1 MRTLFVYADFDWL
14 EAPMLVGKLG
24 YESLRGSD
32 SYSFTYDNKWLRQ
45 YGGLFLSA
53 DINNYPGQQYT
64 QPDRDIFGCFSDA
77 LPDRW
82 GRLLLNRRE
91 QILATEEKR
100 PIRKLSSFDYL
111 MGIDDFSRMGG
122 FRFKEDKDGE
132 FINRWNSESHQA
144 HLNGRVVTEEDKVN
158 CKKSLRIPP
167 LADIKSLVAA
177 SMEIEKSEELNRL
190 PEKKWLLQ
198 LVHPGTSLGG
208 ARPKAGVMDETGKL
222 CIAKF
227 PSRNDDYDVGLWE
240 HHSHLLAK
248 EAGVVAAETNTIE
261 TGVKYHALLS
271 KRFDRTDDG
280 KRKHFASAM
289 TLLGLTDGCDVKTG
303 NGYLDI
309 VDFILQN
316 CCDVEDNLRQL
327 YRRVAFNIAIGNSDD
342 HFRNHGF
349 LLTPRGWTLSPAY
362 DLNPTLNEYQALLIN
377 STTNHADLNVLL
389 NSSEEYMIG
398 KEEAK
403 RIIDEVKVGVKQW
416 KSIAIRLGI
425 AKREMDVYEQV
436 YQRALK

>member
-1 MRTLFVYADFDWL
+1 
-14 EAPMLVGKLG
+14 
-24 YESLRGSD
+24 
-32 SYSFTYDNKWLRQ
+32 
-45 YGGLFLSA
+45 
-53 DINNYPGQQYT
+53 
-64 QPDRDIFGCFSDA
+64 
-77 LPDRW
+77 
-82 GRLLLNRRE
+82 
-91 QILATEEKR
+91 
-100 PIRKLSSFDYL
+100 
-111 MGIDDFSRMGG
+111 
-122 FRFKEDKDGE
+122 
-132 FINRWNSESHQA
+132 
-144 HLNGRVVTEEDKVN
+144 
-158 CKKSLRIPP
+158 
-167 LADIKSLVAA
+167 
-177 SMEIEKSEELNRL
+177 MEIEKSEEMNQL

-309 VDFILQN
+309 VDFILRG
-316 CCDVEDNLRQL
+316 CTDVRQNLREL
-327 YRRVAFNIAIGNSDD
+327 YRRVAFNVMFGNTDD

-349 LLTPRGWTLSPAY
+349 LLTPKGWTLSPAY
-362 DLNPTLNEYQALLIN
+362 DINPGTKSHHCLLIDSYTEESDINALLAASESYMLERQEAAEIIEEVRAAIKDWRK
-377 STTNHADLNVLL
+377 TATELQIPLKLL
-389 NSSEEYMIG
+389 EPYSM
-398 KEEAK
+398 
-403 RIIDEVKVGVKQW
+403 RWDE
-416 KSIAIRLGI
+416 R
-425 AKREMDVYEQV
+425 
-436 YQRALK
+436 